1 MTNLPLRPVLSE
13 SRLDT
18 SGKKP
23 NQGYGSQLLPK
34 QLYLRSKL
42 WRAFL
47 VKRSATGY
55 GFLKTDRQTCVS
67 QNPCSAFFYKLQ
79 AGFHMFCTKERLP
92 SNHSAIKARS
102 VEGCRLSW
110 PFFFLSPHSIS
121 RAQSDDGVLGRLFP
135 SPSPLIAQFGQATRS
150 WKSPG
155 CAKLLTFEN
164 YGGHCAL
171 GNDQCS
177 NFFAAFPRSLPKN
190 NPIWSLQAV
199 DLTLWLLFWYQY
211 ALSAVRPFTD
221 RCVHFQIMSN
231 LHNIPHVN
239 TNQRVETFQQ
249 GSKWNGRYP
258 S

>member
-110 PFFFLSPHSIS
+110 PFFFY
-121 RAQSDDGVLGRLFP
+121 
-135 SPSPLIAQFGQATRS
+135 
-150 WKSPG
+150 
-155 CAKLLTFEN
+155 LLT
-164 YGGHCAL
+164 A
-171 GNDQCS
+171 
-177 NFFAAFPRSLPKN
+177 SLELRVMMGFLVAS
-190 NPIWSLQAV
+190 SLH
-199 DLTLWLLFWYQY
+199 LLLWLHSLARRP
-211 ALSAVRPFTD
+211 ALEKVLVVPNCLHLRIMEVTVLLGTISAAIFLQPSLDLCLKIILSDLCRQLIWPYGFYSDTSMHCQRWD
-221 RCVHFQIMSN
+221 LLQIGVCIFKLCPIYIIYHMWTPIN
-231 LHNIPHVN
+231 V
-239 TNQRVETFQQ
+239 
-249 GSKWNGRYP
+249 
-258 S
+258 